1 MILWCTKHI
10 SFHCEGAEKC
20 IFQALFTI
28 TNWNHVLKAFDC
40 KRSTLWAWK
49 QYLWYSTT
57 ISWLMVYVYFWKKV
71 SAKED
76 WCTDKANIKPGQLN
90 FCQLW
95 VLTERILADVA
106 KCEFS
111 PLCSECTTYR
121 FLVENLY
128 IWTHCWKMLS
138 KRVYPGLTWKGKIC
152 WLCPTYTQSGSS
164 GLHRAF
170 IQKQNVFTITGH
182 WPVFNSR
189 ELAMMCEEMRYYV
202 LS

>member
-1 MILWCTKHI
+1 MHFSWLPIETMYLKPLIAKDQHFEHGSNIYGIVQLFPGLWCMCI
-10 SFHCEGAEKC
+10 SE
-20 IFQALFTI
+20 
-28 TNWNHVLKAFDC
+28 
-40 KRSTLWAWK
+40 
-49 QYLWYSTT
+49 
-57 ISWLMVYVYFWKKV
+57 KKV
-71 SAKED
+71 SGKED

-90 FCQLW
+90 FW

-111 PLCSECTTYR
+111 PLCSECTMYR